1 MSFGE
6 WFVRAFDELT
16 PHINGIFESAKSYS
30 LSDWRTMQQGLVTAS
45 GAASIAIPG
54 LHLVGMAA
62 DVAFLMNR
70 MSVCSYGIGGILGN
84 TNSCGNI
91 LETEDFAIILARWSG
106 SDSITDAAI
115 GKTAAELCGKVGG
128 KAAAKVLAKT
138 MAEKAGLLVGKKL
151 AGKATV
157 GFIPFLGA
165 AVGGGESIFGLS
177 PALLRQQKNG
187 IVSKSQ
193 QIAVKGRT
201 IHRIDVMNCIIVQP
215 RQTGPRLQAVDRN
228 PMMIGSHQFKINESL
243 DPNQADQRC
252 MHTKQS
258 ITHFF
263 ACESAYSAARCP
275 QDLRGTKK
283 LLRKNKI
290 CTIVATRF
298 PI

>member
-16 PHINGIFESAKSYS
+16 PDINGIFESAKSYS

-45 GAASIAIPG
+45 GAASVAIPG

-151 AGKATV
+151 AGKLGAKIGTKFGAKLAGKATV

-165 AVGGGESIFGLS
+165 AVGGGINLWFISSVAASAEEWY
-177 PALLRQQKNG
+177 
-187 IVSKSQ
+187 
-193 QIAVKGRT
+193 
-201 IHRIDVMNCIIVQP
+201 RIKVTAN
-215 RQTGPRLQAVDRN
+215 R
-228 PMMIGSHQFKINESL
+228 S
-243 DPNQADQRC
+243 
-252 MHTKQS
+252 
-258 ITHFF
+258 
-263 ACESAYSAARCP
+263 
-275 QDLRGTKK
+275 
-283 LLRKNKI
+283 
-290 CTIVATRF
+290 
-298 PI
+298 